1 VEGTE
6 QPNKPNEPDAPDAP
20 EVSEEEAK
28 KAANLLDIR
37 RIIGGVLLLYGL
49 LITAAGIF
57 GSDSDKH
64 QAAGVNVN
72 LYAGLAILV
81 AGALFLAWAFTR
93 PFTEIEEG
101 EEGPGSGR
109 LRRAPGT

>member
-1 VEGTE
+1 VEGTD
-6 QPNKPNEPDAPDAP
+6 QPNQPDQP
-20 EVSEEEAK
+20 EVSEEDAQ

-37 RIIGGVLLLYGL
+37 RIIGGVLVLYGV

-57 GSDSDKH
+57 GSDADKH
-64 QAAGVNVN
+64 QAAGVNIN

-81 AGALFLAWAFTR
+81 GGVLFLVWAFSR
-93 PFTEIEEG
+93 PFEDVEEG

>member
-1 VEGTE
+1 MEGTE
-6 QPNKPNEPDAPDAP
+6 QPNKPNEPDAP

-57 GSDSDKH
+57 GSDADKH
-64 QAAGVNVN
+64 QAAGVNIN

-81 AGALFLAWAFTR
+81 GGVLFLVWAFTR
-93 PFTEIEEG
+93 PFTDIEEG

>member
-1 VEGTE
+1 VEGTN
-6 QPNKPNEPDAPDAP
+6 QPDQPDQPQ
-20 EVSEEEAK
+20 VSEDEAK
-28 KAANLLDIR
+28 RAANLLDIR

-57 GSDSDKH
+57 GSTADKH
-64 QAAGVNVN
+64 KAAGVNIN

-81 AGALFLAWAFTR
+81 AGVLFLVWAFSR
-93 PFTEIEEG
+93 PFSEIEER

-109 LRRAPGT
+109 LRRAPS

>member
-1 VEGTE
+1 MEGTD
-6 QPNKPNEPDAPDAP
+6 QPNQPDQTDEPQ
-20 EVSEEEAK
+20 VSEEEAK

-49 LITAAGIF
+49 LITGAGIF

-64 QAAGVNVN
+64 QAAGVNIN

-81 AGALFLAWAFTR
+81 AGVLFLVWALVR

>member
-6 QPNKPNEPDAPDAP
+6 QPNQPGEPDTP
-20 EVSEEEAK
+20 EVSEEDAK

-37 RIIGGVLLLYGL
+37 RIIGGVLVIYGV

-57 GSDSDKH
+57 GSDADKH

-81 AGALFLAWAFTR
+81 GGALFLVWAFTR
-93 PFTEIEEG
+93 PFEDVEEG